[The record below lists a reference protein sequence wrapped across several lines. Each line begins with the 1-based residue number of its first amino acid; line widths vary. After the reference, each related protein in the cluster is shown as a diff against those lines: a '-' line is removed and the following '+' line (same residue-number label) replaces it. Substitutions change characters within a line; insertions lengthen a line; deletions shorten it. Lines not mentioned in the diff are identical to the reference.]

1 MDPLDLEHRQTAE
14 QFPGPIIPTS
24 SGGASVIT
32 TDVIMVVLTGVWVGF
47 RLYAR
52 KMKRMQLQVED
63 YFLLIALIFFYIM
76 IVISFLMVYMG
87 GLGHHIAL
95 LNASTIT
102 NLLKFSLASQV
113 LYAVSLGLVKC
124 SICLMLARIFFV
136 RPFVIAARVAM
147 GFAASWGLMTFLIGI
162 LICQP
167 IEMNWNPEV
176 KGGKCG
182 NQNAAFASVGIVDLL
197 TDLVILLLPMP
208 MVAKLQIPRA
218 NKIGLVCIFCTGM
231 LYVASP
237 FFPQSALILSL
248 RYENTNVRWGI
259 RTMAI
264 GIVRVVAVTTVN
276 FKDFS
281 TDAKDAHIY
290 SVVEVGIAIIVSCSP
305 TLRPIFDKIFRTI
318 SNLSSGTKSNI
329 GNQYLSNR
337 TGRSTTA
344 DGFMQMGDE
353 IALKSMDGRS
363 RDGRVETRITASGTS
378 SEEYLGEENA
388 VKGNTDNL
396 PVNPRGI
403 FVKTTVDHQ

>member
-1 MDPLDLEHRQTAE
+1 MNWEHRQTVE
-14 QFPGPIIPTS
+14 QFPGPIIPVS
-24 SGGASVIT
+24 AGGVSVIT
-32 TDVIMVVLTGVWVGF
+32 TDSIMLVLTTVWVGF

-52 KMKRMQLQVED
+52 KMKRMSLPLED
-63 YFLLIALIFFYIM
+63 YFLLVALVLFYIM
-76 IVISFLMVYMG
+76 VIISFMMVYMG
-87 GLGHHIAL
+87 GMGHHLAL
-95 LNASTIT
+95 LNASTIQ

-147 GFAASWGLMTFLIGI
+147 GFAAAWGLMTFLIGI

-167 IEMNWNPEV
+167 IQMNWDPTV

-182 NQNAAFASVGIVDLL
+182 NQNAAFTSVGIVDLL
-197 TDLVILLLPMP
+197 TDFFILLLPMP
-208 MVAKLQIPRA
+208 MVVKLQIPRA
-218 NKIGLVCIFCTGM
+218 NKIGLVCIFCTGG
-231 LYVASP
+231 L
-237 FFPQSALILSL
+237 
-248 RYENTNVRWGI
+248 
-259 RTMAI
+259 TMAI

-281 TDAKDAHIY
+281 FAAKDAHIY
-290 SVVEVGIAIIVSCSP
+290 SVVEVAIAIIVSCSP
-305 TLRPIFDKIFRTI
+305 TLRPLFDKIFSTL
-318 SNLSSGTKSNI
+318 SNLSSGTKSNV

-353 IALKSMDGRS
+353 VALKSMDGRS

-388 VKGNTDNL
+388 IKGNTDN
-396 PVNPRGI
+396 PPINPRSI
-403 FVKTTVDHQ
+403 YVKTTVDHQ